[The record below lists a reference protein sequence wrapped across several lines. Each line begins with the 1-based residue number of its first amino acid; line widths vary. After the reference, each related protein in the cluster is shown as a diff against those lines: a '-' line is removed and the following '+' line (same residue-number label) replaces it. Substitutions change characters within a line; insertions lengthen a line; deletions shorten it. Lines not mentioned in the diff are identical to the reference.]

1 MLEKKKEIK
10 EAAEEGSHVPPASP
24 PVFNI
29 LIFVIVQQTLSEEGL
44 ETSKLFLVI
53 YAAQTFVKND

>member
-10 EAAEEGSHVPPASP
+10 EAAEEGSHVP

-53 YAAQTFVKND
+53 YAAQTFVNND